1 MNALKN
7 EVFMTNALETIAK
20 LRPQTYDKYMT
31 QDSSDNTLQLTDE
44 YMRESGF
51 IAQEIYYDVPELRHL
66 ITVPKDADLSGNPI
80 PTSSDPQIDPDYSNW
95 GSQPASINY
104 SGFIPYLTKGMQEQ
118 QEMIEKLTAKIN
130 ELEKKIDK

>member
-1 MNALKN
+1 M
-7 EVFMTNALETIAK
+7 
-20 LRPQTYDKYMT
+20 RDKYI
-31 QDSSDNTLQLTDE
+31 
-44 YMRESGF
+44 RESGF

-118 QEMIEKLTAKIN
+118 QEIIKAEKTKIAHLEAKN
-130 ELEKKIDK
+130 ATLEDEVATLKSKLNKLLNKFNTLETIILNN